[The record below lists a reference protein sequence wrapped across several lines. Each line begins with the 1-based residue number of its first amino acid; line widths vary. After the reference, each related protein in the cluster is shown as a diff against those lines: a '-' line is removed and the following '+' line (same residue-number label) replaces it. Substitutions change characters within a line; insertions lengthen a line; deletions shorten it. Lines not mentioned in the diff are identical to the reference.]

1 METKTCTR
9 CKKNKKIE
17 EFSFRSKPKAIRH
30 EQCRACLNLYA
41 KTYRNNNK
49 EIIKKKQKIWYDS
62 KGNVLK
68 KEYDKKNLE
77 RTRQRD
83 KNRYHTDP
91 SYRTKKIL
99 RSRLA
104 KVLKGEKKSKKT
116 LEYVGMELPQ
126 LREWMEF
133 QFDKNM
139 TWNNQGIYWDIDHV
153 TPCSSFD
160 LSIEKEIYEC
170 FNWKNIR
177 PLSKKENS
185 NKSNKILEQDI
196 YNHKKICREFQYNYL
211 FGTK

>member
-1 METKTCTR
+1 MEAKTCTR
-9 CKKNKKIE
+9 CKKKKKIE
-17 EFSFRSKPKAIRH
+17 EFSFRSKPKTIRH
-30 EQCRACLNLYA
+30 EQCRACLNSYA

-116 LEYVGMELPQ
+116 LEYVGMELSQ

-139 TWNNQGIYWDIDHV
+139 TWKNQGIYWDIDHV

-170 FNWKNIR
+170 FNWKNLR

-185 NKSNKILEQDI
+185 YKSNKILEQDI
-196 YNHKKICREFQYNYL
+196 YDHKKIYRKFQYNYL